1 MVETGL
7 MVYALNRPAAPG
19 IAGRAAV
26 IVLTNAAR
34 QVAGDSGIQRSV
46 ATEEDIQN
54 PVPAL
59 SGSL

>member
-19 IAGRAAV
+19 IAGCAAV
-26 IVLTNAAR
+26 IVLTHAAR
-34 QVAGDSGIQRSV
+34 QVVGDAGIQRAV
-46 ATEEDIQN
+46 ATQEDVQN

-59 SGSL
+59 SGSF